1 MWFNEKVKVD
11 GFDGKILFSIN
22 DYHEKIYNI
31 EDGKKI
37 EVTMTIF
44 IKKETNNKLNSKN
57 YSISI
62 KEFSSITGDFSINDL
77 DALKINTQK
86 NLIIRLSKNIE
97 SKI

>member
-1 MWFNEKVKVD
+1 
-11 GFDGKILFSIN
+11 
-22 DYHEKIYNI
+22 
-31 EDGKKI
+31 
-37 EVTMTIF
+37 MTIF